1 MDKKYLINSVN
12 ITDNSYISVEIQFE
26 SPKKPNKETRTIT
39 LDNNIIIQEL
49 VSTISQKVEKE
60 IKVFEENLNIIGEL
74 KNKEKQQKIKVNNQK
89 AELDNYINKT
99 IYIKDKI
106 KTTKEELNAR
116 KLHWIWKWKVFI
128 KRFN

>member
-116 KLHWIWKWKVFI
+116 KLH
-128 KRFN
+128 